1 MQWLNKVSKWNL
13 ALIIILIV
21 EIIIFGLLN
30 PRFWNIT
37 ILLNSFNDFV
47 GVAIIGFFVTLV
59 MITGGIDISGGSIVG
74 LTSVVCGLL
83 AQVVGINIWI
93 SLILAI
99 LVGGLCGLLN
109 GILIAYGRVQ
119 AMVITLG
126 GMLLY
131 SGVAIVLVGI
141 SGVSAY
147 EGIAGFPA
155 AFSNIAY
162 GEILGIPHSVILF
175 FIMFLIAYVLLHRTK
190 YGRFIYLSGINQQAA
205 EYSGINTKKIITSTY
220 ILSGLSAGIAG
231 VMLTS
236 YLGSA
241 RADFGSEYLM
251 PILTVV
257 VLGGTLITG
266 GKGGVVGTALASVI
280 VGFLQIGLQMAGV
293 STQYIGL
300 ATGLLLIFSVALLS
314 ISSDF
319 KSNLSKLLK
328 SNSLLGGKNSDKT
341 KTY

>member
-1 MQWLNKVSKWNL
+1 MLSKIPKWNL
-13 ALIIILIV
+13 VLVVVLIA
-21 EIIIFGLLN
+21 EIIVFGLMN
-30 PRFWNIT
+30 PRFWNIS

-47 GVAIIGFFVTLV
+47 GIAIIGFFVTFV
-59 MITGGIDISGGSIVG
+59 VITGGIDISGGSIIG
-74 LTSVVCGLL
+74 LTSVVLGLL
-83 AQVVGINIWI
+83 SQILGLNIW
-93 SLILAI
+93 LAVLLAI

-109 GILIAYGRVQ
+109 GVLIAYGNVQ

-131 SGVAIVLVGI
+131 SGVAVVLVGV

-147 EGIAGFPA
+147 EGIAGFSEQ
-155 AFSNIAY
+155 FSKLAY
-162 GEILGIPHSVILF
+162 GKVLGIPHSVILF
-175 FIMFLIAYVLLHRTK
+175 LIMFAIAYILLHLTRF
-190 YGRFIYLSGINQQAA
+190 GRFIYLTGINQNAA
-205 EYSGINTKKIITSTY
+205 DYSGIDTRKIITSTY
-220 ILSGLSAGIAG
+220 VLSGLSAGVAG

-266 GKGGVVGTALASVI
+266 GKGGVVGTALASII
-280 VGFLQIGLQMAGV
+280 VGFLQVGLQMGGM

-300 ATGLLLIFSVALLS
+300 ATGLLLIISVAFLG

-319 KSNLSKLLK
+319 KSNFKK
-328 SNSLLGGKNSDKT
+328 IVVPKKINWR
-341 KTY
+341 